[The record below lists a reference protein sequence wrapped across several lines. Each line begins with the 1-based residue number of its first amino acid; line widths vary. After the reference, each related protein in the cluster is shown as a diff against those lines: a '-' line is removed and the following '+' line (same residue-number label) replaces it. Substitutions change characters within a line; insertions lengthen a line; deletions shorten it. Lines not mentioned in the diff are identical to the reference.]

1 MNRFTKQLLPFCSL
15 IFIISLCTFLE
26 PDNFLSTRNLV
37 NVLCRSSINGI
48 MAAGMTYIIITG
60 GIDLSVGSM
69 LAMCGMIGAASML
82 FFSGGTW
89 ADISSGTYIHLSL
102 VAMIAGTLISVLAGA
117 VCGFANGMLITK
129 LKLAPFIVTLGTM
142 SIFRGI
148 SYIMNAGKPFAVSDY
163 SWLDTGRVGGIPS
176 SVILLVLVMVAAWF
190 LLKHTRFGRYTY
202 AIGSNTQ
209 TAFHAG
215 INVNKTLVWIYTLTG
230 ALVGL
235 ASMITVS
242 RASTAQPTAGISLEL
257 DIIAACI
264 IGGCAPSGGRGTM
277 MGTVNG
283 TLLISFLRN
292 GLTLLDISTNVQLV
306 VIGLIIIVA
315 VTADQIA
322 TRRKAT

>member
-1 MNRFTKQLLPFCSL
+1 MNRFAKQLLPFCSL

-69 LAMCGMIGAASML
+69 LAVCGMIGAASML
-82 FFSGGTW
+82 YFSGGTW
-89 ADISSGTYIHLSL
+89 ADISSGSYIHLKL
-102 VAMIAGTLISVLAGA
+102 GAMIAGTLVCVLAGA

-163 SWLDTGRVGGIPS
+163 SWLDTGRVAGIPS
-176 SVILLVLVMVAAWF
+176 SVILLVIVMVAFWF

-202 AIGSNTQ
+202 AIGSNVQ

-235 ASMITVS
+235 ASMITVA

-257 DIIAACI
+257 DIVAACI

-277 MGTVNG
+277 MGTVIG

>member
-1 MNRFTKQLLPFCSL
+1 MNRFAKQLLPFCSL

-26 PDNFLSTRNLV
+26 PDNFLSARNLV

-69 LAMCGMIGAASML
+69 LAVCGMIGAASML
-82 FFSGGTW
+82 YFSGGTW

-102 VAMIAGTLISVLAGA
+102 LAMIAGTLISILAGA
-117 VCGFANGMLITK
+117 LCGFANGMLITK

-163 SWLDTGRVGGIPS
+163 SWLDTGRVAGIPS
-176 SVILLVLVMVAAWF
+176 SVILLVIVMVAFWF

-257 DIIAACI
+257 DIVAACI

-277 MGTVNG
+277 MGTIIG

>member
-1 MNRFTKQLLPFCSL
+1 MNRFAKQLLPFCSL

-26 PDNFLSTRNLV
+26 PDNFLSARNLV

-69 LAMCGMIGAASML
+69 LAVCGMIGAASML
-82 FFSGGTW
+82 YFSGGTW
-89 ADISSGTYIHLSL
+89 ADISSGSYIHLKL
-102 VAMIAGTLISVLAGA
+102 GAMIAGTLVCVLAGA

-163 SWLDTGRVGGIPS
+163 SWLDTGRVAGIPS
-176 SVILLVLVMVAAWF
+176 SVILLVIVMVAFWF

-202 AIGSNTQ
+202 AIGSNVQ

-235 ASMITVS
+235 ASMITVA

-277 MGTVNG
+277 MGTVIG

>member
-1 MNRFTKQLLPFCSL
+1 MNRFAKQLLPFCSL

-82 FFSGGTW
+82 YFSGGTW
-89 ADISSGTYIHLSL
+89 TDISSGSYIHLKL
-102 VAMIAGTLISVLAGA
+102 GAMIAGTLVCVLAGA

-163 SWLDTGRVGGIPS
+163 SWLDTGRVAGIPS
-176 SVILLVLVMVAAWF
+176 SVILLVIVMIAFWF

-202 AIGSNTQ
+202 AIGSNVQ

-235 ASMITVS
+235 ASMITVA

-277 MGTVNG
+277 MGTVIG

-315 VTADQIA
+315 VTADQFA

>member
-1 MNRFTKQLLPFCSL
+1 MNRFAKQLLPFCSL

-69 LAMCGMIGAASML
+69 LAVCGMIGAASML
-82 FFSGGTW
+82 YFSGGTW
-89 ADISSGTYIHLSL
+89 ADISSGNYIHLKL
-102 VAMIAGTLISVLAGA
+102 GAMIAGTLVCVLAGA

-163 SWLDTGRVGGIPS
+163 SWLDTGRVAGIPS
-176 SVILLVLVMVAAWF
+176 SVILLVIVMIAFWF

-202 AIGSNTQ
+202 AIGSNVQ

-235 ASMITVS
+235 ASMITVA

-257 DIIAACI
+257 DIVAACI

-277 MGTVNG
+277 IGTVIG